1 MSSLHDR
8 YWTMKFGGFGKEKQM
23 TLRLF
28 RMKHWSQHRGEDGSA
43 WHREKAFYKQQLFM
57 TLQHITRLV
66 FPYFAL

>member
-28 RMKHWSQHRGEDGSA
+28 RMKHWSQHRGKDGSV
-43 WHREKAFYKQQLFM
+43 WHREKDFYK
-57 TLQHITRLV
+57 H
-66 FPYFAL
+66 PYKSLL